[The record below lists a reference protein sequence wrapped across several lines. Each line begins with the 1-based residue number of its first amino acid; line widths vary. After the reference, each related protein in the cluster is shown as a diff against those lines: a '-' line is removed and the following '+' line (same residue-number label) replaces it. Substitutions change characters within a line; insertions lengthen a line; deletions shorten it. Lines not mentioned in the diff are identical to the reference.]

1 MKSWNKLTPE
11 QQEIVQNA
19 ALLAAEANRNYDN
32 SKAAEWVEFLKEQG
46 MEVVE
51 DPDLEAFREAVQP
64 VYDKYGTEF
73 ADLLEQIEATVAE

>member
-1 MKSWNKLTPE
+1 MKSWNKLTLE

-19 ALLAAEANRNYDN
+19 ALLAAEANRNHDN

-73 ADLLEQIEATVAE
+73 ADLLEQIEATEAE